1 MTIQADEISF
11 SSRADLRRW
20 LSENNQRPKGIW
32 AIFHKQSTGLSDLS
46 WDALVE
52 ECLCFGWI
60 DSLPG
65 KVDDLRTKT
74 YISPRKP
81 GSGWSARN
89 KAKIIEL
96 QALGLIEEPGMQ
108 AIERAKSSGS
118 WTLFDLAEAQVVPEV
133 ISAVFASNSE
143 LAEAWGLLTNA
154 QRKAKLQN
162 FYLAKSDATKEKRVA
177 EIIAALKS

>member
-1 MTIQADEISF
+1 MTIQAEEISF
-11 SSRADLRRW
+11 ASRADLRRW

-32 AIFHKQSTGLSDLS
+32 AVYHKQSTGLSDLS

-60 DSLPG
+60 DSVPG
-65 KVDDLRTKT
+65 KVDDLRTKI

-96 QALGLIEEPGMQ
+96 HALGLIEASGFAAIQQ
-108 AIERAKSSGS
+108 AKNSGS
-118 WTLFDLAEAQVVPEV
+118 WTLFDLAEAQVVPEKLA
-133 ISAVFASNSE
+133 AVFAKSSE
-143 LAEAWGLLTNA
+143 LEKAWGKLTDS
-154 QRKAKLQN
+154 QRKVKLQN
-162 FYLAKSDATKEKRVA
+162 FYLAKSDATKEKRLA
-177 EIIAALKS
+177 EIMAGLKN

>member
-1 MTIQADEISF
+1 MTIQADEVSF

-20 LSENNQRPKGIW
+20 LSENYQRPKGLW

-52 ECLCFGWI
+52 ECLCVGWI
-60 DSLPG
+60 DSVPG
-65 KVDDLRTKT
+65 KVDDLRTKI

-89 KAKIIEL
+89 KAKIMEL
-96 QALGLIEEPGMQ
+96 QALGLIEAPGIQ
-108 AIERAKSSGS
+108 AIESAKSSGS
-118 WTLFDLAEAQVVPEV
+118 WTLFDLAEAQVVPEEL
-133 ISAVFASNSE
+133 SSVFAANRE
-143 LAEAWGLLTNA
+143 LKTAWDKLTDS

-162 FYLAKSDATKEKRVA
+162 FYLAKSDETKAKRVA
-177 EIIAALKS
+177 EIIAALKI